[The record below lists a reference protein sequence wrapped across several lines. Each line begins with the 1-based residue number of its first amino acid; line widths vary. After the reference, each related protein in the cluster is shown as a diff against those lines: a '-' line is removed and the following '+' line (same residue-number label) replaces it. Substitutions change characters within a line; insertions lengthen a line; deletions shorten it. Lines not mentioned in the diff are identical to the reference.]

1 MALCLKR
8 KNKTPTCIRGVV
20 RPNEYGPCVIMN
32 LIRPNEKKKTKNS
45 LGHCATSKFWK
56 KNIQIQGKY

>member
-1 MALCLKR
+1 MPLCLKR

-32 LIRPNEKKKTKNS
+32 LIRPNEKKKKQKTV
-45 LGHCATSKFWK
+45 
-56 KNIQIQGKY
+56 